1 MSEPTSQET
10 SSEKTENLQASET
23 SESSERLKAFSEL
36 IHTGD
41 AYEISKKLEELH
53 SAEIAHLLESLPR
66 EDRQKVWSL
75 IDLEANGDILL
86 YVNDD
91 VRGQLIDE
99 AANDELIAAAKQ
111 LDTDDL
117 ADILVDL
124 PEDVTESILQSL
136 DEQHRLR
143 LEAALSYPHDT
154 AGGLMNTDTIT
165 VREDLALDVVI
176 RYLRF
181 LGKVPE
187 MTDNLIVVDRDGFY
201 IGTLLLTELLTKAPG
216 TRVYEVMSKE
226 ADAIPATMPA
236 KEVANKFSQRDLVSA
251 PVVDE
256 NNRLLGR
263 ITIDDVVDVI
273 RDEADHSLMS
283 MAGLSEEDDMFA
295 PVVRSSRR
303 RTLWLGVNLLTAL
316 LASWVIGQFEATI
329 EKLVALAV
337 LMPVVASMG
346 GIAGSQTL
354 TLVIR
359 GIATGQIGSSNARRL
374 LNKELAVGVLNGI
387 TWAVVVS
394 IIAFFWFDDELL
406 SYIIA
411 AAILVNLIVAALAG
425 ATIPMMLHKF
435 KIDPALAGGVVL
447 TTVTDVIGFLAFLGL
462 AATFIL

>member
-1 MSEPTSQET
+1 MSE
-10 SSEKTENLQASET
+10 SSNPEITTEKAENAPG
-23 SESSERLKAFSEL
+23 SESSERLKAFTDL
-36 IHTGD
+36 IQEGD
-41 AYEISKKLEELH
+41 AWEISLKLEDLH

-66 EDRQKVWSL
+66 EDREKIWPL
-75 IDLEANGDILL
+75 IDLEDNADILL

-99 AANDELIAAAKQ
+99 AANEELIAAARQ

-136 DEQHRLR
+136 DEQHRQR

-187 MTDNLIVVDRDGFY
+187 MTDNLIVTDRDGLF
-201 IGTLLLTELLTKAPG
+201 IGTMLLTDLLTKDPS
-216 TRVYEVMSKE
+216 TKVYEIMSTD
-226 ADAIPATMPA
+226 ADPIPATMPA
-236 KEVANKFSQRDLVSA
+236 KEVANKFEQRDLVSA

-316 LASWVIGQFEATI
+316 LASWVIGQFEETI

-337 LMPVVASMG
+337 LMPIVASMG

-354 TLVIR
+354 TIVIR
-359 GIATGQIGSSNARRL
+359 GIATGQIASSNARRL
-374 LNKELAVGVLNGI
+374 LNKEIAVGLLNGMI
-387 TWAVVVS
+387 WAVIVAL
-394 IIAFFWFDDELL
+394 IAFFWFDDKLL

-411 AAILVNLIVAALAG
+411 AAIMINLIVAALAG
-425 ATIPMMLHKF
+425 ATIPMMLHKM

-462 AATFIL
+462 AAFFIL

>member
-1 MSEPTSQET
+1 MSESLNPDTNA
-10 SSEKTENLQASET
+10 EKTETAPG
-23 SESSERLKAFSEL
+23 SESSERLKAFSQL
-36 IHTGD
+36 IQEGE
-41 AYEISKKLEELH
+41 AYEISEKLEELH

-66 EDRQKVWSL
+66 EEREKIWSL
-75 IDLEANGDILL
+75 IDLEENADILL

-99 AANDELIAAAKQ
+99 AASDELVAAARQ
-111 LDTDDL
+111 LETDDL

-124 PEDVTESILQSL
+124 PEEVTESVLQSL
-136 DEQHRLR
+136 DEQHRSR
-143 LEAALSYPHDT
+143 LEAALSYPHNT

-176 RYLRF
+176 RYLRL

-187 MTDNLIVVDRDGFY
+187 MTDNLIVVDRDGHY
-201 IGTLLLTELLTKAPG
+201 IGTMLLTDLLTKDAS
-216 TRVYEVMSKE
+216 TKVSEVMST
-226 ADAIPATMPA
+226 DAVPIPATMSA
-236 KEVANKFSQRDLVSA
+236 KEVASKFEQRDLVSA
-251 PVVDE
+251 PVVDDE
-256 NNRLLGR
+256 NRLLGR

-273 RDEADHSLMS
+273 RDEADHSIMS

-303 RTLWLGVNLLTAL
+303 RTIWLGVNLLTAL

-337 LMPVVASMG
+337 LMPIVASMG

-359 GIATGQIGSSNARRL
+359 GIATGQIASTNARRL
-374 LNKELAVGVLNGI
+374 LNKEIAVGLLNGAI
-387 TWAVVVS
+387 WAVIVAL
-394 IIAFFWFDDELL
+394 IAFFWFDDKLL

-411 AAILVNLIVAALAG
+411 AAIMVNLVVAALAG
-425 ATIPMMLHKF
+425 ATIPMVLHKM

-462 AATFIL
+462 AAIFIL

>member
-1 MSEPTSQET
+1 MSGSTSQET
-10 SSEKTENLQASET
+10 SSET
-23 SESSERLKAFSEL
+23 SESSERLQAFSEL
-36 IHTGD
+36 IHDGD
-41 AYEISKKLEELH
+41 AYEISQKLEELH

-66 EDRQKVWSL
+66 EDREKVWSL
-75 IDLEANGDILL
+75 IDLEVNGDILL

-91 VRGQLIDE
+91 VREQLIDD
-99 AANDELIAAAKQ
+99 AAEDELIAAAKQ
-111 LDTDDL
+111 LETDDL
-117 ADILVDL
+117 ADIIVDL
-124 PEDVTESILQSL
+124 PNDVTESLLQSL

-143 LEAALSYPHDT
+143 LEAALAYPPDS

-176 RYLRF
+176 RYLRI

-187 MTDNLIVVDRDGFY
+187 MTDNLIVVDRDGVFL
-201 IGTLLLTELLTKAPG
+201 GTMLLTDLLTKDA
-216 TRVYEVMSKE
+216 TTTVSEIMSRDAE
-226 ADAIPATMPA
+226 AIPAKMSA
-236 KEVANKFSQRDLVSA
+236 RDVANKFEHKDLVSA
-251 PVVDE
+251 PVVDDS
-256 NNRLLGR
+256 NRLLGR

-303 RTLWLGVNLLTAL
+303 RTIWLGVNLLTAL

-337 LMPVVASMG
+337 LMPIVASMG

-359 GIATGQIGSSNARRL
+359 GIATGQIASSNARRL
-374 LNKELAVGVLNGI
+374 LNKELLVGILNGM
-387 TWAVVVS
+387 TWAVIVS
-394 IIAFFWFDDELL
+394 LIAYFWFDDKLL

-411 AAILVNLIVAALAG
+411 AAILINLIVAALAG
-425 ATIPMMLHKF
+425 ATIPMILHKM

-447 TTVTDVIGFLAFLGL
+447 TTVTDVIGFLAFLGM
-462 AATFIL
+462 AAFFII